1 MDNVKKNIF
10 YNMGYQILILI
21 VPFITSPYVSRVLG
35 PEGLGTYSVTTAIV
49 KYFTLFALLGMTN
62 YGNRTI
68 AKNKDSKEK
77 LSVTFWNLYYFQL
90 MSSTIVLIVY
100 VIYLICVIT

>member
-1 MDNVKKNIF
+1 MGSVKKNII
-10 YNMGYQILILI
+10 YNISYQILILI

-49 KYFTLFALLGMTN
+49 KYFTLFALLGMSN

-68 AKNKDSKEK
+68 AKNQLISNTQESIYGIWHK
-77 LSVTFWNLYYFQL
+77 LTNP
-90 MSSTIVLIVY
+90 
-100 VIYLICVIT
+100 